1 MNSPHL
7 QRRIPFDLT
16 AIGDLSDWSGR
27 LVWPVSHAEQY
38 DVHRRQFEG
47 LIQHIGGI
55 DDGMVRDV
63 LMLGTIPLMSVV
75 RFLTDIAIVV
85 GNGKF
90 SGIELAGNLP
100 ELAFLQ
106 GKTGA
111 EDIPLPPMA
120 SCEVPD
126 KAWLRRLVRTASWT
140 PWRHLGKTFAAPTS
154 IVITHNSLL
163 REAARESSD
172 RLVFHQAE
180 SWLAKARAQN
190 LGDGFNTDVMALAE
204 SLADVLATCSG
215 LNDPWNGRLRT
226 LILPW
231 AQNLLRQA
239 SRDIEALRRMDDLPM
254 TIWSGSGSYYPTR
267 AMSLAVMRR
276 GGTVKGFEHGGCM
289 GFGEDNLMIAFGEF
303 ASVTEYM
310 FCTQEKADFPG
321 LAETVDL
328 IKPLRRM
335 KISGLH
341 GDPEFRFSGTH
352 RKLNGRRPKVVYVPT
367 TLLGLRQLYPPLL
380 SDVVALDWQ
389 LRVAEFL
396 SRLPINFSCRPH
408 PEGFYPWDSHPLADV
423 APLSGGPF
431 RQVMDE
437 ADLFVYD
444 FFRTS
449 SLWECL
455 CTDKPVV
462 FLGISLGHEPFAPEV
477 QALMEERCRFVDV
490 VFDENNVPRF
500 DGEMLAQ
507 AVMDD
512 LGPADSSA
520 IRRVQA
526 GQYEPERL

>member
-7 QRRIPFDLT
+7 QRRVPFDLA

-27 LVWPVSHAEQY
+27 LAWPVSHAEQY

-47 LIQHIGGI
+47 LIQHIGGVE
-55 DDGMVRDV
+55 DGMARDV

-75 RFLTDIAIVV
+75 RFFTDMAIVA
-85 GNGKF
+85 GNEKL

-106 GKTGA
+106 GKTGT

-140 PWRHLGKTFAAPTS
+140 PWRRLGKTFAAPTS
-154 IVITHNSLL
+154 IAITHNSFL
-163 REAARESSD
+163 REAARGSSE

-190 LGDGFNTDVMALAE
+190 LDDGFNTDVPTLAE
-204 SLADVLATCSG
+204 NLADVLATCSG

-239 SRDIEALRRMDDLPM
+239 SRDMEALRRMDDLPM

-276 GGTVKGFEHGGCM
+276 GGTVKGFEHGGCI
-289 GFGEDNLMIAFGEF
+289 GYVKDNLMIAFGEF
-303 ASVTEYM
+303 ASVTE
-310 FCTQEKADFPG
+310 FVSCTREKAGFLG
-321 LAETVDL
+321 LAEAVDT

-367 TLLGLRQLYPPLL
+367 IFNGPRQLYPPML

-389 LRVAEFL
+389 LRVAKFL
-396 SRLPINFSCRPH
+396 SRLPIDLICRPH
-408 PEGFYPWDSHPLADV
+408 PDDRHPWDSHPLADV
-423 APLSGGPF
+423 APLSEGPF
-431 RQVMDE
+431 KQVMDE
-437 ADLFVYD
+437 ADIFVYD
-444 FFRTS
+444 FPRTT
-449 SLWECL
+449 SLWKCL

-462 FLGISLGHEPFAPEV
+462 FLGVSLGHEPFASDA
-477 QALMEERCRFVDV
+477 QALMEERCRLVDV
-490 VFDENNVPRF
+490 VFDENNVPQF
-500 DGEMLAQ
+500 DGGMLAQ

-512 LGPADSSA
+512 LRPADPSA
-520 IRRVQA
+520 IRRLQA
-526 GQYEPERL
+526 GNGQELSP

>member
-7 QRRIPFDLT
+7 QRRVPFDLT

-47 LIQHIGGI
+47 LIQHIGGVE
-55 DDGMVRDV
+55 DGMARDV

-75 RFLTDIAIVV
+75 RFLTDMAIVA
-85 GNGKF
+85 GNEKF

-106 GKTGA
+106 GKTGT

-126 KAWLRRLVRTASWT
+126 KAWLRCLARTASWT
-140 PWRHLGKTFAAPTS
+140 PWRRLGKTFAAPTS
-154 IVITHNSLL
+154 IAITHNSLL
-163 REAARESSD
+163 REAARGSSE

-190 LGDGFNTDVMALAE
+190 LDDGFNTDVPTLAE
-204 SLADVLATCSG
+204 NLADVLATCSG

-239 SRDIEALRRMDDLPM
+239 SRDMEALRRMDDLPM

-276 GGTVKGFEHGGCM
+276 GGTVKGFEHGGCI
-289 GFGEDNLMIAFGEF
+289 GYVKDNLMIAFGEF
-303 ASVTEYM
+303 ASVTE
-310 FCTQEKADFPG
+310 FVSCTREKAGFLG
-321 LAETVDL
+321 LAEAVDL

-341 GDPEFRFSGTH
+341 GDPEFRFSGTY

-367 TLLGLRQLYPPLL
+367 IFNGPRQLYPPML

-389 LRVAEFL
+389 LRVAKFL
-396 SRLPINFSCRPH
+396 SRLPIDLICRPH
-408 PEGFYPWDSHPLADV
+408 PYDRHPWDNHPLADIV
-423 APLSGGPF
+423 PLSEGSF
-431 RQVMDE
+431 KQVMDE
-437 ADLFVYD
+437 ADIFVYD
-444 FFRTS
+444 FSRTT
-449 SLWECL
+449 SLWKCL

-462 FLGISLGHEPFAPEV
+462 FLGISLGHEPFASDA

-490 VFDENNVPRF
+490 VFDENNVPQF

-512 LGPADSSA
+512 SRPADPSA
-520 IRRVQA
+520 IRRIQA
-526 GQYEPERL
+526 GNGQELSP